1 MFLLDTKN
9 FIDTLNIGW
18 QGMLTIFLGMAVI
31 YLVIFLLTHP
41 LKKKTDNK

>member
-1 MFLLDTKN
+1 MYLVDTKN
-9 FIDTLNIGW
+9 LIDTLNIGW
-18 QGMLTIFLGMAVI
+18 QGIVTIFLGMAVI